1 MVISQ
6 YWLSPRN
13 DHMDAIG
20 WGCNGFSLNRHLGLL
35 LLLVCSLARLKINC
49 LCSIGIASLLLL
61 PVAVS
66 MFASS
71 LLSPFGL
78 YLGIHVLILGR
89 NQVQGKN

>member
-6 YWLSPRN
+6 YWLLPRN
-13 DHMDAIG
+13 DRMDAIG
-20 WGCNGFSLNRHLGLL
+20 WGCNGFSLNLLLGLL
-35 LLLVCSLARLKINC
+35 LLLACSLVRLKINC

-78 YLGIHVLILGR
+78 CLGIHALILGR